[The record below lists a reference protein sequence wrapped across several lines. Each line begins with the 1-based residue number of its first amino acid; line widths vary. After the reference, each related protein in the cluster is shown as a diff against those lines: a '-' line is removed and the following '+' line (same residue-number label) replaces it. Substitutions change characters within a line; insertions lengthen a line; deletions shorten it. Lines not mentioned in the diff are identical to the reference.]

1 MSAAEQCFRK
11 ALEVEP
17 KHSEALCQ
25 LAGCLN
31 GRAEKLQARGQ
42 DLAAAASLYIAAADS
57 WEVRHGKHNSYSRTA
72 RSKAAQLLGVKSR

>member
-1 MSAAEQCFRK
+1 MPAFTLEQLSCK
-11 ALEVEP
+11 SDPATT
-17 KHSEALCQ
+17 
-25 LAGCLN
+25 
-31 GRAEKLQARGQ
+31 Q